1 MKQIATYL
9 LRNLIRGIALTL
21 LLSLNCSAQTINYV
35 QSSFDN
41 YNKYALQEKIFAHT
55 DKGSYMTGE
64 ILWFKLYVVDGATGK
79 PLSLSKV
86 AYVDVLDNSQVAV
99 MQTKVE
105 LKNGMG
111 SGSIYIPVTLGNG
124 NYKLRAYTNW
134 MKNFSPDYYF
144 EKKIMIV
151 NPQIA
156 PPLNATANVNDFDI
170 QFFPEGGNLVNGISS
185 KVAFKAVNKKGLGI
199 DFSGAVIDQ
208 KNDTVAKFKPLKFG
222 MGTFSFTPDVTNTYK
237 AVIRVGSGAQVTR
250 ELPAISK
257 QGYAMQLTDDGS
269 GQLQVTVGTAGSVDQ
284 DVYLFAHTRQVVKVA
299 KYTSLNNGSA
309 KFKIDKSALGEGITH
324 LTIFTGEHKPVC
336 ERLYFKRPTSSLA
349 IDAAADNQQYGVRK
363 KVNISLDAKNNA
375 GAQQNASL
383 SMSVYRLDAF
393 QTLEPGDIASY
404 LWLSSDLKGNIESPE
419 YYLKNNTPE
428 ADAAADNLMLTQGWS
443 RFQWSEV
450 LKNKPASFAYLPEYN
465 GHIVTGKL
473 INTLTNAPTPD
484 IVAYFAIPGKR
495 VQLFAARSDSAGKL
509 LFNTKDF
516 YGPGEIVVQTNTEHD
531 SVYRVDIASPFSEQ
545 YSKTPI
551 PAFDISPDMQRPL
564 EQNSLGMQV
573 LNLYSG
579 ENIRHYYD
587 ETVDST
593 GFFGKP
599 DKTYKLDDYTR
610 FTTMEEVLREYIREV
625 FVVRRDKRY
634 HIEVI
639 SDKGFLEGDPLVMLD
654 GIPIF
659 NIDKVIAVDP
669 LKVRKLD
676 VVHDRYY
683 WGPSDDEGIL
693 SYTTYKGD
701 LGGVELDPHAVV
713 LDYEGLQL
721 RRVFYSPVYDTDQQ
735 VASRIPDFR
744 NVLYWNPSITT
755 SAQSKQQVSFYT
767 GDREGQYIGVI
778 QGLTADGIA
787 GSQYIKFEVKK

>member
-1 MKQIATYL
+1 MKQIICPF
-9 LRNLIRGIALTL
+9 RNVFGGLVLTL
-21 LLSLNCSAQTINYV
+21 LLSLNCPAQTINYI
-35 QSSFDN
+35 QNSFDN
-41 YNKYALQEKIFAHT
+41 YSKYALQEKIFAHT

-79 PLSLSKV
+79 PLNLSKV
-86 AYVDVLDNSQVAV
+86 AYVDVLDNTQVAV

-105 LKNGMG
+105 LKDGIG

-134 MKNFSPDYYF
+134 MKNFSPEYYF

-156 PPLNATANVNDFDI
+156 PPVTTALNANEFDL
-170 QFFPEGGNLVNGISS
+170 QFFPESGNLVSGINS
-185 KVAFKAVNKKGLGI
+185 KVAFKAVNKNGEGI
-199 DFSGAVIDQ
+199 AFSGAIIDQ
-208 KNDTVAKFKPLKFG
+208 KNDTVAKFTPLKFG
-222 MGTFSFTPDVTNTYK
+222 MGNFSFTPDAANTYR
-237 AVIRVGSGAQVTR
+237 AVVRVGTGPEVTKA
-250 ELPAISK
+250 LPAVNK
-257 QGYAMQLTDDGS
+257 QGYSMQLTDDGS
-269 GQLQVTVGTAGSVDQ
+269 GQLKVTVSSAGMGDQ
-284 DVYLFAHTRQVVKVA
+284 DLYLFAHTRQVVKVA
-299 KYTSLNNGSA
+299 KFMPMSNGFA
-309 KFKIDKSALGEGITH
+309 KFTMDKSALGEGVTH
-324 LTIFTGEHKPVC
+324 ITIFNGEHRPLC
-336 ERLYFKRPTSSLA
+336 ERLYFKRPSKLLTISATPDNQHYGLRKRVNVS
-349 IDAAADNQQYGVRK
+349 IDAKDNSG
-363 KVNISLDAKNNA
+363 A
-375 GAQQNASL
+375 GESASL

-393 QTLEPGDIASY
+393 QTLEPGDIAGY
-404 LWLSSDLKGNIESPE
+404 LWLSSDLRGSIESPE
-419 YYLKNNTPE
+419 YYLMNNTAE
-428 ADAAADNLMLTQGWS
+428 ADAAVDNLMLTQGWN

-450 LKNKPASFAYLPEYN
+450 LKNSPASFAFLPEYN

-473 INTLTNAPTPD
+473 VNTLTNAPAGD

-495 VQLFAARSDSAGKL
+495 VQLFAARSDSTGRL

-551 PAFDISPDMQRPL
+551 PPFTITADMQVPL

-587 ETVDST
+587 VAIDST
-593 GFFGKP
+593 GFFGTP
-599 DKTYKLDDYTR
+599 YKTYKLDDFTR

-625 FVVRRDKRY
+625 FVVRKEKRY

-639 SDKGFLEGDPLVMLD
+639 SERGFLEGDPMVMLD
-654 GIPIF
+654 GVPIF
-659 NIDKVIAVDP
+659 NIDKVIAIDP

-676 VVHDRYY
+676 VIRDRYY
-683 WGPSDDEGIL
+683 WGPSDEEGIL

-721 RRVFYSPVYDTDQQ
+721 QRVFYSPVYDTEKQA
-735 VASRIPDFR
+735 ASRVPDFR

-755 SAQSKQQVSFYT
+755 TGQAGQQISFYT

-778 QGLTADGIA
+778 QGLTADGAA